1 MSKSSAN
8 NGPWYQDGLQFECSQ
23 CGDCCTGGP
32 GYVWVNDAE
41 IEALAKETGMTVP
54 QFESVYVRQVG
65 LRKSLKE
72 YSTGDCVFLDTEK
85 RGCTVY
91 PARPRQCKT
100 WPFWDSNIRT
110 PEDWQATCDFCPGSG
125 TGRLYTLE
133 EIQDRASKIRI

>member
-1 MSKSSAN
+1 MSNSSPN
-8 NGPWYQDGLQFECSQ
+8 KGPWYQDGLQFECSQ

-41 IEALAKETGMTVP
+41 IEALAQETGMTVP

-65 LRKSLKE
+65 MRKSLKE

-110 PEDWQATCDFCPGSG
+110 PEDWQSTCDFCPGSG
-125 TGRLYTLE
+125 QGRLYTLE
-133 EIQDRASKIRI
+133 EIQERASEIRI

>member
-1 MSKSSAN
+1 MSDSSKK

-41 IEALAKETGMTVP
+41 IKALADYAEMTIP
-54 QFESVYVRQVG
+54 QFESLYVRQVG

-125 TGRLYTLE
+125 QGRLYSLE
-133 EIQDRASKIRI
+133 EIEDRASQIRI